1 MVSTIQTSTIDNGI
15 RTHKSHKKSYMFS
28 QNIYE
33 VTVNGEDGEYFNCE
47 VMADN
52 STSACAV
59 AEDLARD
66 VIMDITFI
74 EIRCLG

>member
-1 MVSTIQTSTIDNGI
+1 MVNTFQTSTISTGN
-15 RTHKSHKKSYMFS
+15 RTQSRNRKNYMFS

-33 VTVNGEDGEYFNCE
+33 VTVNGEDGDYFNCE
-47 VMADN
+47 IMADTN
-52 STSACAV
+52 TAACAA

-66 VIMDITFI
+66 VIMDITYI